1 MLKDIDMVGDDLG
14 FWIGT
19 CKKDG
24 QDVPVADAQPTLK
37 IPDIVIG
44 GSRVRSSENLFNRW
58 KLKLHHLIP
67 KLKSN
72 PISKESMLQ
81 TGF

>member
-24 QDVPVADAQPTLK
+24 QDVPVADARPTLR
-37 IPDIVIG
+37 IPDIV
-44 GSRVRSSENLFNRW
+44 N
-58 KLKLHHLIP
+58 
-67 KLKSN
+67 
-72 PISKESMLQ
+72 
-81 TGF
+81 